1 MSRRRA
7 PGGSPPSTILLL
19 RRRELLRHAERRKV
33 DAFARGDLD
42 WLHDLKPYGPI
53 EWLRVSRRL
62 AFERGDAL
70 VLGILF
76 APAIDGPAHA
86 HAALVGMGRKVADVA
101 EAIDGPAS
109 LWPVLRPSSTAEDVA

>member
-1 MSRRRA
+1 MRSA
-7 PGGSPPSTILLL
+7 GKSTPY
-19 RRRELLRHAERRKV
+19 AK
-33 DAFARGDLD
+33 GDLD
-42 WLHDLKPYGPI
+42 WLHELKPYGPI

-70 VLGILF
+70 VLGIVF

-86 HAALVGMGRKVADVA
+86 LAAMIGMGRKVADVA

-109 LWPVLRPSSTAEDVA
+109 LRPVPRPSSTAEDVV